1 MKKLMESFNKFVN
14 EEDLANLKE
23 SRDGKLNESAYDDP
37 TYMSDADMARAR
49 QADMSFQ
56 IDDNLDQVLGFFE
69 DVLSKDREALDA
81 LRDPGQLRELARF
94 LNEAADALDQGGTY

>member
-1 MKKLMESFNKFVN
+1 MKITKNSLKQIIK
-14 EEDLANLKE
+14 EEL
-23 SRDGKLNESAYDDP
+23 GKLNESAYDDP

-94 LNEAADALDQGGTY
+94 LNNAADALDQGGTYQ